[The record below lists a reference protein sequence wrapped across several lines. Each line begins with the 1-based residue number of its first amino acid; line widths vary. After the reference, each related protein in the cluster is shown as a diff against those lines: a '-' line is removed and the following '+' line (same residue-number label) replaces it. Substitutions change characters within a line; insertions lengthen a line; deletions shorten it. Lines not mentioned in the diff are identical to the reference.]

1 MFARTAIADCA
12 LPCPPWSSND
22 DIEAAVRA
30 LAAAS
35 KKTGMAAS
43 SGVLFAVG
51 NHHARTYWP
60 AALSMIPQLGPILS
74 DGTEIARVHALNV
87 LIDLIFLSAPEPGF
101 EVIVT
106 PAGARDLEHL
116 VRDEIGRLSLVV
128 EELAASDT
136 VSPKVTRLA
145 SELLDFLAEKPA
157 REV

>member
-1 MFARTAIADCA
+1 MFARTVIADCA
-12 LPCPPWSSND
+12 LPCPPWSSSD

-35 KKTGMAAS
+35 KKTGLAAS

-51 NHHARTYWP
+51 NHHSSTYWP

-87 LIDLIFLSAPEPGF
+87 LIDLLYLSAPEPGF

-106 PAGARDLEHL
+106 PAGVRDLAYL
-116 VRDEIGRLSLVV
+116 VREEIARLSLVV
-128 EELAASDT
+128 EELAASD
-136 VSPKVTRLA
+136 VASPKVTRLA
-145 SELLDFLAEKPA
+145 RELLGFLAESPPRA
-157 REV
+157 F